1 MCFSFRFWV
10 RSHKKAGAHFWV
22 RTFQCLYFLLFSGL
36 GAQNAHPEKKSVTK
50 KVLRLSPPHRGQSP
64 EVPFCLL
71 HRASYAKSHA
81 GERGL
86 GGNDRDD
93 SD

>member
-1 MCFSFRFWV
+1 MDFSFDFWV

-22 RTFQCLYFLLFSGL
+22 RTSQILYFLLFSAS
-36 GAQNAHPEKKSVTK
+36 GAQTAHPEKKSVTK
-50 KVLRLSPPHRGQSP
+50 KVLRLSPPHRGQSL
-64 EVPFCLL
+64 EVPFCLR

-81 GERGL
+81 GMRGF
-86 GGNDRDD
+86 GVNGRDD